1 MGTVKKN
8 PNPPEKTLSIIMPKI
23 NTTPVKT
30 NTTCEQE
37 SIGKKLRQAL
47 RGHIQTRR
55 GGITFVGPK
64 GVGKT
69 RIMGLVHSKAPK
81 GERTLNLFAACK
93 TDHAEKQASDVGV
106 AVGCKPLT
114 LGRLSAA
121 KAALKSSE
129 SATFAITPTSFGNL
143 LNPDHALHEKFIDAL
158 KASRVTCI
166 RLTLDEAH
174 KAYGG
179 SSNKPARIDAWREA
193 LAEQGIALVVT
204 AVTATPLW
212 DVKSKAQAG
221 LAKRACTVL
230 GLEVGK
236 GETAVDVLNENK
248 VEVSGEE
255 AQAIF
260 AVTRS
265 LQTAAPERFERHE
278 QAIPAGIPRSAE
290 LEAHIADARPLLL
303 GLALDGPQ
311 GHIDRLNAL
320 KVCTSM
326 AVAQKALDWAAI
338 EEALTEE
345 GAQCKTVICP
355 ADGELALSEEATLV
369 RSNAILV
376 ADTPEARK
384 YLVEQLKDRAE
395 NDDDV
400 RPMEF
405 FDLTTKDRATFNA
418 NLKGFHEA
426 TTRMTSGHP
435 IGIIEPS
442 QLEGSNEFGKN
453 VFTMI
458 AVGDFP
464 PHLLDQGAG
473 RLGRPVPMEEGDLV
487 PVDGYKAVHLASK
500 WQPAVRGALKAQTS
514 HTKPLPKAANELLTQ
529 YEAARKEELEELFGD
544 VGDDDTD
551 PLYERVA
558 TTAKQFAKLDESTRL
573 LDPRDLATTYLGA
586 MLNDEKKEALL
597 EMAFGKKLDEG
608 CEKRDRAGS
617 VLAKY
622 APVSAVASDEED
634 EVMASANETEAP
646 DSDEE

>member
-1 MGTVKKN
+1 MANSV
-8 PNPPEKTLSIIMPKI
+8 P
-23 NTTPVKT
+23 NTTP
-30 NTTCEQE
+30 EQLA
-37 SIGKKLRQAL
+37 IGKKLRQTL

-93 TDHAEKQASDVGV
+93 SDHADKQAAEVGV
-106 AVGCKPLT
+106 AAGCKPLT
-114 LGRLSAA
+114 LGRLSAVN
-121 KAALKSSE
+121 AALKSSE

-143 LNPDHALHEKFIDAL
+143 LNPAHALHEKGIATL
-158 KASRVTCI
+158 KASGVACI

-212 DVKSKAQAG
+212 DEKSKAQAG

-230 GLEVGK
+230 GLEVGE
-236 GETAVDVLNENK
+236 GETAVGVLMENK

-265 LQTAAPERFERHE
+265 LQTPAPESFKRREL
-278 QAIPAGIPRSAE
+278 AIPGGIERSAE
-290 LEAHIADARPLLL
+290 LALCIKDARPLLL

-326 AVAQKALDWAAI
+326 AVAQKALDCVAI
-338 EEALTEE
+338 EAALPEE
-345 GAQCKTVICP
+345 GTRCKTVICT

-376 ADTPEARK
+376 TDTPEARK
-384 YLVEQLKDRAE
+384 YLVEQLKDRAANE
-395 NDDDV
+395 EDA

-405 FDLTTKDRATFNA
+405 FDLTIKDRATFNA

-426 TTRMTSGHP
+426 TTRMPSGHP

-453 VFTMI
+453 VFTVI
-458 AVGDFP
+458 AIGDFP
-464 PHLLDQGAG
+464 PDLLEQGAG
-473 RLGRPVPMEEGDLV
+473 RLGRPVPMEAGDLV
-487 PVDGYKAVHLASK
+487 PVDGYKAAHLASK

-514 HTKPLPKAANELLTQ
+514 HTKPLPKAANELLTK
-529 YEAARKEELEELFGD
+529 YEAGRKKELEDLFGD
-544 VGDDDTD
+544 LGEEETD

-558 TTAKQFAKLDESTRL
+558 TTAKQLAKLDESKRL
-573 LDPRDLATTYLGA
+573 LDPPDLATTYLEA
-586 MLNDEKKEALL
+586 MLADEKKDALL
-597 EMAFGKKLDEG
+597 EKAFGKKLGDDG
-608 CEKRDRAGS
+608 GEKRNREGS

-622 APVSAVASDEED
+622 APVSAVTSEKEEED
-634 EVMASANETEAP
+634 EVMVDAGEVPEASGT
-646 DSDEE
+646 DEEE

>member
-1 MGTVKKN
+1 MAKSV
-8 PNPPEKTLSIIMPKI
+8 P
-23 NTTPVKT
+23 NTTP
-30 NTTCEQE
+30 EQV
-37 SIGKKLRQAL
+37 SIGKKLRQTL

-93 TDHAEKQASDVGV
+93 TDHAAKQAAEVGV
-106 AVGCKPLT
+106 AAGCKPLT
-114 LGRLSAA
+114 LGRLSAVN
-121 KAALKSSE
+121 AALKSSE

-143 LNPDHALHEKFIDAL
+143 LNPAHALHEKGIATL
-158 KASRVTCI
+158 KASGITCI

-212 DVKSKAQAG
+212 DEKSKAQAG

-236 GETAVDVLNENK
+236 GKTAVDVLNENM
-248 VEVSGEE
+248 VAVSDKE
-255 AQAIF
+255 AKAIF

-265 LQTAAPERFERHE
+265 LQTAAPERFERRE
-278 QAIPAGIPRSAE
+278 LAIPGGIERSAE
-290 LEAHIADARPLLL
+290 LVAHIADARPLLL

-326 AVAQKALDWAAI
+326 AVVQKALDSYAI
-338 EEALTEE
+338 EEALLEE
-345 GAQCKTVICP
+345 GAQCKTVIST
-355 ADGELALSEEATLV
+355 AGGKLALSEEATLV

-376 ADTPEARK
+376 VDTPEARK

-418 NLKGFHEA
+418 NLKGFREA

-514 HTKPLPKAANELLTQ
+514 HTKPLPKAANELLTK
-529 YEAARKEELEELFGD
+529 YEAARKEELEDLFGD
-544 VGDDDTD
+544 VGEEETD

-558 TTAKQFAKLDESTRL
+558 TTAKQLAKLDESKRL
-573 LDPRDLATTYLGA
+573 LDPPDLAMTHLEA
-586 MLNDEKKEALL
+586 MLDNEKKEALL
-597 EMAFGKKLDEG
+597 EKAFGKKLGDDG
-608 CEKRDRAGS
+608 GEKRNREGS

-622 APVSAVASDEED
+622 APVSAVASEEEKED
-634 EVMASANETEAP
+634 EVMADADPPEAS
-646 DSDEE
+646 DSDEEDQE

>member
-1 MGTVKKN
+1 
-8 PNPPEKTLSIIMPKI
+8 MPKP
-23 NTTPVKT
+23 TP
-30 NTTCEQE
+30 EQV
-37 SIGKKLRQAL
+37 SIGKKLRQTL
-47 RGHIQTRR
+47 RGHTQNGR
-55 GGITFVGPK
+55 GGITFKGPK

-69 RIMGLVHSKAPK
+69 RMVGLVHSKAPK
-81 GERTLNLFAACK
+81 DERTLNLFAACK
-93 TDHAEKQASDVGV
+93 TDHADKHQAAEVGV
-106 AVGCKPLT
+106 AAGCKPLT
-114 LGRLSAA
+114 LGRLSAV

-143 LNPDHALHEKFIDAL
+143 LNPNHPLHEKCIDTL
-158 KASRVTCI
+158 KASGVTCI

-193 LAEQGIALVVT
+193 LAEQKIALVVT

-212 DVKSKAQAG
+212 DVKSKAQLG
-221 LAKRACTVL
+221 LAKRACSVL

-236 GETAVDVLNENK
+236 GETAVGVLMKNK
-248 VEVSGEE
+248 VEVSDEE

-265 LQTAAPERFERHE
+265 LQTAAPETFERKE
-278 QAIPAGIPRSAE
+278 LAIPGGVERTAGLVACIE
-290 LEAHIADARPLLL
+290 DARPLLL
-303 GLALDGPQ
+303 GLALDGAQ

-320 KVCTSM
+320 KVCASM
-326 AVAQKALDWAAI
+326 AVVQRALDTYAI
-338 EEALTEE
+338 EEALPEE
-345 GAQCKTVICP
+345 GVHCKKVICT

-369 RSNAILV
+369 RSNVILV
-376 ADTPEARK
+376 ADTPEACK

-418 NLKGFHEA
+418 NLKGFREA

-514 HTKPLPKAANELLTQ
+514 HTKPLPKAANELLTK
-529 YEAARKEELEELFGD
+529 YEAGRKKELEDLFGD
-544 VGDDDTD
+544 VGEEETD
-551 PLYERVA
+551 PLYDRVA
-558 TTAKQFAKLDESTRL
+558 TTAKQLAKLDESKRL
-573 LDPRDLATTYLGA
+573 LDPPDLTMTYLDT
-586 MLNDEKKEALL
+586 MLDNEKKEALL
-597 EMAFGKKLDEG
+597 EKAFGKKLGDDG
-608 CEKRDRAGS
+608 GEKRNREGS

-622 APVSAVASDEED
+622 APVSAVASDEEEKD
-634 EVMASANETEAP
+634 EVMADAGELEAS
-646 DSDEE
+646 DSDEEE

>member
-1 MGTVKKN
+1 MANSV
-8 PNPPEKTLSIIMPKI
+8 P
-23 NTTPVKT
+23 NTTP
-30 NTTCEQE
+30 EQLA
-37 SIGKKLRQAL
+37 IGKKLRQTL

-93 TDHAEKQASDVGV
+93 SDHADKQAAEVGV
-106 AVGCKPLT
+106 AAGCKPLT
-114 LGRLSAA
+114 LGRLSAVN
-121 KAALKSSE
+121 AALKSSE

-143 LNPDHALHEKFIDAL
+143 LNPAHALHEKGIATL
-158 KASRVTCI
+158 KASGVACI

-212 DVKSKAQAG
+212 AEKSKAQAG

-230 GLEVGK
+230 GLEVGE
-236 GETAVDVLNENK
+236 GETAVGVLMENK

-265 LQTAAPERFERHE
+265 LQTPAPESFKRREL
-278 QAIPAGIPRSAE
+278 AIPGGIERSAE
-290 LEAHIADARPLLL
+290 LALCIKDARPLLL

-326 AVAQKALDWAAI
+326 AVAQKALDCVAI
-338 EEALTEE
+338 EAALPEE
-345 GAQCKTVICP
+345 GTRCKTVICT

-376 ADTPEARK
+376 TDTPEARK

-426 TTRMTSGHP
+426 TTRMPSGHP

-453 VFTMI
+453 MFTI
-458 AVGDFP
+458 LAVGDFP

-473 RLGRPVPMEEGDLV
+473 RLGRPVPMEKGDLV
-487 PVDGYKAVHLASK
+487 PVDGYKAAHLASK

-514 HTKPLPKAANELLTQ
+514 HTKPLPKAANELLTK
-529 YEAARKEELEELFGD
+529 YEAGRKKELEDLFGD
-544 VGDDDTD
+544 LGEEETD

-558 TTAKQFAKLDESTRL
+558 TTAKQLAKLDESKRL
-573 LDPRDLATTYLGA
+573 LDPPDLATTYLEA
-586 MLNDEKKEALL
+586 MLADEKKDALL
-597 EMAFGKKLDEG
+597 EKAFGKKLGDDG
-608 CEKRDRAGS
+608 GEKRSREGS

-622 APVSAVASDEED
+622 APVSAVTSEKEEED
-634 EVMASANETEAP
+634 EVMVDAGEVPEASGT
-646 DSDEE
+646 DEEE